1 MIMASKKP
9 APVKKVVMNL
19 PKAAQNMRVWKFG
32 DDIDTDAIIP
42 GRFLTI
48 NNPDE
53 LAKHAFEGTRDEFA
67 KHVKEGDVIVGGRNF
82 GCGSSREHA
91 PLALLGAGVKIV
103 VARSFA
109 RIFFR
114 NSINVGVLP
123 VVCHEADKIADGA
136 IVTLFVKEG
145 CLEADGKKYG
155 IEPVPEFMQGIIDAG
170 GLVAYARMLK
180 EVPVCTKSQV

>member
-1 MIMASKKP
+1 MT
-9 APVKKVVMNL
+9 
-19 PKAAQNMRVWKFG
+19 MRVWKFG

-48 NNPDE
+48 NDPKE
-53 LAKHAFEGTRDEFA
+53 LAKHAFEGTRDEYA
-67 KHVKEGDVIVGGRNF
+67 KGVKAGDIVVGGSNF

-91 PLALLGAGVKIV
+91 PLALIGGGVKV
-103 VARSFA
+103 VIAQSFA

-123 VVCHEADKIADGA
+123 VVCNDSDKITDGA
-136 IVTLFVKEG
+136 SITVNLKEG
-145 CLEADGKKYG
+145 FVEIDGKRFT

-170 GLVAYARMLK
+170 GLVEYAKNLK
-180 EVPVCTKSQV
+180 ELPLCTKSRA

>member
-1 MIMASKKP
+1 MMAAKKQAATRTVVARAAP
-9 APVKKVVMNL
+9 ATMTGR
-19 PKAAQNMRVWKFG
+19 AWKFG

-53 LAKHAFEGTRDEFA
+53 LALHAFEGTRDEFA
-67 KHVKEGDVIVGGRNF
+67 KNVKEGDVVVANRNF

-91 PLALLGAGVKIV
+91 PLALMGAGVRV
-103 VARSFA
+103 VLAKSFA

-123 VVCHEADKIADGA
+123 VVCPDADKIADGA
-136 IVTLFVKEG
+136 KITLNIKNG
-145 CLEADGKKYG
+145 YIEADGKKFT

-170 GLVAYARMLK
+170 GLVEYAKNLK
-180 EVPVCTKSQV
+180 EVQVCTR